1 MNTLQIELLKSFL
14 KQYKKGNV
22 SLESIIQHIDCMQ
35 VSPNIDELNNR
46 IKLLGKQVNTLIK
59 LYNELKRENKDL
71 EIKVRLVMNKN
82 KITNGK
88 QLQEHLK

>member
-1 MNTLQIELLKSFL
+1 
-14 KQYKKGNV
+14 
-22 SLESIIQHIDCMQ
+22 MQ

-46 IKLLGKQVNTLIK
+46 IKLLGKKVNTLIK

-82 KITNGK
+82 KITNDR

>member
-1 MNTLQIELLKSFL
+1 
-14 KQYKKGNV
+14 
-22 SLESIIQHIDCMQ
+22 MQ

-46 IKLLGKQVNTLIK
+46 IQLLGKKVNTLIK
-59 LYNELKRENKDL
+59 LYNDLKRENKDL

-82 KITNGK
+82 KITNDR

>member
-1 MNTLQIELLKSFL
+1 
-14 KQYKKGNV
+14 
-22 SLESIIQHIDCMQ
+22 MQ

-46 IKLLGKQVNTLIK
+46 IELLGKKVNTLIK

-71 EIKVRLVMNKN
+71 EIKIRLVMNKN
-82 KITNGK
+82 KITNDR

>member
-1 MNTLQIELLKSFL
+1 
-14 KQYKKGNV
+14 
-22 SLESIIQHIDCMQ
+22 MQ

-46 IKLLGKQVNTLIK
+46 IKLLGKKVNTLIK
-59 LYNELKRENKDL
+59 LYNELKSENKDL

-82 KITNGK
+82 KITNDR

>member
-1 MNTLQIELLKSFL
+1 
-14 KQYKKGNV
+14 
-22 SLESIIQHIDCMQ
+22 MQ

-46 IKLLGKQVNTLIK
+46 IELLGKKVNTLIK

-82 KITNGK
+82 KITNDR
-88 QLQEHLK
+88 QLQEHIK

>member
-1 MNTLQIELLKSFL
+1 
-14 KQYKKGNV
+14 
-22 SLESIIQHIDCMQ
+22 MQ

-46 IKLLGKQVNTLIK
+46 IELLGKKVNTLIK

-82 KITNGK
+82 KITNDR

>member
-1 MNTLQIELLKSFL
+1 
-14 KQYKKGNV
+14 
-22 SLESIIQHIDCMQ
+22 MQ

-46 IKLLGKQVNTLIK
+46 IELLGKKVNTLIK

-82 KITNGK
+82 KITNDR
-88 QLQEHLK
+88 QLEEHLK

>member
-1 MNTLQIELLKSFL
+1 MA
-14 KQYKKGNV
+14 
-22 SLESIIQHIDCMQ
+22 
-35 VSPNIDELNNR
+35 SPNIDELNNR
-46 IKLLGKQVNTLIK
+46 IKLLGKKVNTLIK

-82 KITNGK
+82 KITNDR

>member
-1 MNTLQIELLKSFL
+1 
-14 KQYKKGNV
+14 
-22 SLESIIQHIDCMQ
+22 MQ

-46 IKLLGKQVNTLIK
+46 IELLGKKVNTLIK
-59 LYNELKRENKDL
+59 LYNDLKRENKDL

-82 KITNGK
+82 KITNDR